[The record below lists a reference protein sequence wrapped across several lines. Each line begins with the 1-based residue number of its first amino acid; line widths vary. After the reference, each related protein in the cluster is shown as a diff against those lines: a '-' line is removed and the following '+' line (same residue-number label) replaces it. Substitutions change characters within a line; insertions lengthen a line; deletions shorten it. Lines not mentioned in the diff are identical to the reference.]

1 MKKRITDFAAELGI
15 DIEEAFRLRNTRLRA
30 EHWTGTGKNT
40 YFTEAGQELMRL
52 AVEVPLA
59 VPEVL
64 KAVVVQ
70 EAHNPRWVF
79 AKILGRDGKVPV
91 AIPRKL
97 RGTLLGKTIPI
108 HEIKDANGGTTYRHE
123 SLSN

>member
-1 MKKRITDFAAELGI
+1 MKKRITNFAEELGI
-15 DIEEAFRLRNTRLRA
+15 DIEELFKIRNTRLKA

-40 YFTEAGQELMRL
+40 YFTDAGQELVRL
-52 AVEVPLA
+52 AIEVPLA

-64 KAVVVQ
+64 KGVVVH
-70 EAHNPRWVF
+70 EARNPRWVYTR
-79 AKILGRDGKVPV
+79 IIGREGKVPV

-108 HEIKDANGGTTYRHE
+108 HEIKDANGGITYRHE